1 VALFR
6 RWRRGLNWRGRLAEQ
21 LLVLALAFAA
31 LLPGHAPVVAAQD
44 APVAAC
50 QYAPTQ
56 RLAQVADG
64 GIREASA
71 LVASQQWPGVY
82 WTLNDSGNA
91 PVLYAFD
98 QYGAPRGAFRV
109 SGATNVDWE
118 ALQLGP
124 DGAGGYALYIGD
136 IGDNDQLRSDPVI
149 YRVPEPEPAPPGGRA
164 SASETAPATTFR
176 FVFPGRAHNAEAML
190 VHPMTGEVVLISRE
204 VTGLSL
210 VYRLPPLLDADLVL
224 LTDFVDVVEVRT
236 FDPASGQVTD
246 AAVSADGRHVALR
259 TYASALMYDV
269 PDGAS
274 LATIWEQQPRVYPL
288 GDGPKGEG
296 ITFGYGTDDLM
307 TVGEERPTMLYR
319 TPWRC

>member
-1 VALFR
+1 MSLSFR
-6 RWRRGLNWRGRLAEQ
+6 SGA
-21 LLVLALAFAA
+21 LLVLGLAAA
-31 LLPGHAPVVAAQD
+31 TLLPLSAPVVVAQD
-44 APVAAC
+44 APPAAC
-50 QYAPTQ
+50 QYAQTQ
-56 RLAQVADG
+56 RLAQVADSG
-64 GIREASA
+64 VREASA

-91 PVLYAFD
+91 PMLYAFD
-98 QYGAPRGAFRV
+98 QDGVPRGAFRV

-118 ALQLGP
+118 SLQLGP
-124 DGAGGYALYIGD
+124 DGAGGFALYIGD
-136 IGDNDQLRSDPVI
+136 TGDNDQMRSDPVI
-149 YRVPEPEPAPPGGRA
+149 YRVPEPEPAPPGGQP
-164 SASETAPATTFR
+164 SGNQTAPATAFR

-190 VHPMTGEVVLISRE
+190 VHPTTGEVVLISRE

-210 VYRLPPLLDADLVL
+210 IYRLPPLLDADLVL
-224 LTDFVDVVEVRT
+224 LTDFVDVVEVRA

-246 AAVSADGRHVALR
+246 ATISTDARHVVLR
-259 TYASALMYDV
+259 TYASALVYDV
-269 PDGAS
+269 PAGAS

-296 ITFGYGTDDLM
+296 IAFGYGTDDLM